1 MANSLEILPKTYAI
15 KYRQGRSVKN
25 EFVDI
30 TLLPRTNRW
39 KKIFVQIYLF
49 DVIALIRLE
58 NRQMVDSLVKS
69 AISRKEIERG
79 GGKKEKCGGIRDG
92 WNRERRNVG
101 GGLSRNGKDRSTD
114 RNVQ

>member
-1 MANSLEILPKTYAI
+1 MKKDLCPDISFRCNCVNTIRKSTNGRLLGKERYFP
-15 KYRQGRSVKN
+15 QG
-25 EFVDI
+25 
-30 TLLPRTNRW
+30 NR
-39 KKIFVQIYLF
+39 
-49 DVIALIRLE
+49 E
-58 NRQMVDSLVKS
+58 G
-69 AISRKEIERG
+69 G

>member
-1 MANSLEILPKTYAI
+1 
-15 KYRQGRSVKN
+15 
-25 EFVDI
+25 
-30 TLLPRTNRW
+30 
-39 KKIFVQIYLF
+39 
-49 DVIALIRLE
+49 
-58 NRQMVDSLVKS
+58 MVDSLVKS

-79 GGKKEKCGGIRDG
+79 GGKMEKCGGIRDG